1 MDSKTTT
8 ERLPEVLFDG
18 MAIPPFQPLRASVR
32 QRFEDIRE
40 LCTRPD
46 DVIITTYLKS
56 GWYRLFL

>member
-1 MDSKTTT
+1 MDIKTTI
-8 ERLPEVLFDG
+8 ESLPEVLFDG
-18 MAIPPFQPLRASVR
+18 MAIPPFPPLRVSVR

-56 GWYRLFL
+56 G